1 MAKKKT
7 DSAVDE
13 AKAEEARLPSPEQ
26 ALVALADKCAEFEK
40 TFAAMK
46 ERIGKLELK
55 IDAVEKLSAKNRN
68 YTAEEIFKV
77 QNPFSK

>member
-7 DSAVDE
+7 DSAVEE
-13 AKAEEARLPSPEQ
+13 AKAEEGRLPSPEE
-26 ALVALADKCAEFEK
+26 ALVNLADKCAVLEK
-40 TFAAMK
+40 TIAAMK

-55 IDAVEKLSAKNRN
+55 IDAVEKLSARGKN
-68 YTAEEIFKV
+68 YSAEEIFKV

>member
-1 MAKKKT
+1 
-7 DSAVDE
+7 
-13 AKAEEARLPSPEQ
+13 
-26 ALVALADKCAEFEK
+26 LADKCAEFEK

-55 IDAVEKLSAKNRN
+55 IDAVEKLSARNRN